1 MLRSR
6 IIPCLL
12 VHNKGLVKTL
22 KFSVANGK
30 YVGDPINAVKI
41 FNEKQVDEIMV
52 IDIDAT
58 TQGREPDYEMIK
70 NVATEC
76 RMPLCYGGGVTKVDQ
91 VRKIIKLGAEKV
103 AISAAALANAD
114 LLRQMSDAV
123 GAQSVVLVLDIA
135 KKKSF
140 ISGSHYEIFTHNGM
154 KKTGKKLYDFLEEI
168 KDIPYGELVINNIDL
183 DGVMAGY
190 DMEMCDKVR
199 ELTDVPLTFLG
210 GAGSY
215 EDLKKLVSRFKVI
228 GAAAGSVFVYKGKYN
243 AVLINYPTSLEK
255 AALISQHFLSQSK

>member
-22 KFSVANGK
+22 KFSVENGK

-58 TQGREPDYEMIK
+58 VQGREPDYEMIK

-76 RMPLCYGGGVTKVDQ
+76 RMPLCYGGGVTSVEQ

-103 AISAAALANAD
+103 AISAAALANPE
-114 LLRQMSDAV
+114 LLCQMSEAV

-135 KKKSF
+135 KKKGLF
-140 ISGSHYEIFTHNGM
+140 GGSHYEIFTNNGK
-154 KKTGKKLYDFLEEI
+154 KKTGKKLYEFLEEI
-168 KDIPYGELVINNIDL
+168 KDISYGELVINNIDL
-183 DGVMAGY
+183 DGVMEGY

-199 ELTDVPLTFLG
+199 KLTDVPLTFLG

-228 GAAAGSVFVYKGKYN
+228 GAAAGSIFVFKGVYK
-243 AVLINYPTSLEK
+243 AVLINYPKRSEK
-255 AALISQHFLSQSK
+255 DELIKDNFSV

>member
-22 KFSVANGK
+22 KFSIEDGK

-41 FNEKQVDEIMV
+41 FNEKHVDEIMV

-58 TQGREPDYEMIK
+58 VEGREPDYKMIK
-70 NVATEC
+70 NLATEC
-76 RMPLCYGGGVTKVDQ
+76 RMPLCYGGGVTTVEQ

-103 AISAAALANAD
+103 AISSAALADID
-114 LLRQMSDAV
+114 LLRQISESV
-123 GAQSVVLVLDIA
+123 GAQSVVLVLDIN
-135 KKKSF
+135 KKKGIF
-140 ISGSHYEIFTHNGM
+140 GGTQYEIFTHNGK
-154 KKTGKKLYDFLEEI
+154 KKTGKKLYEFLEKI

-183 DGVMAGY
+183 DGMMTGY
-190 DMEMCDKVR
+190 DMDMCEKVR

-228 GAAAGSVFVYKGKYN
+228 GAAAGSIFVFKGKYK
-243 AVLINYPTSLEK
+243 AVLIQYPLPKEK
-255 AALISQHFLSQSK
+255 VEIQSFI

>member
-22 KFSVANGK
+22 KFSVEDGK

-58 TQGREPDYEMIK
+58 VQGREPDYEMIK

-76 RMPLCYGGGVTKVDQ
+76 RMPLCYGGGVTKVEQ

-103 AISAAALANAD
+103 AISAAALANPE
-114 LLRQMSDAV
+114 LLCQMSEAV

-140 ISGSHYEIFTHNGM
+140 FSSGHYEIFTHNGI
-154 KKTGKKLYDFLEEI
+154 KKTGKKLYEFLEEI
-168 KDIPYGELVINNIDL
+168 KDVPYGELVINNIDL
-183 DGVMAGY
+183 DGVMTGY
-190 DMEMCDKVR
+190 DLELCDKVR
-199 ELTDVPLTFLG
+199 ELTDLPLTFLG

-215 EDLKKLVSRFKVI
+215 KDLKKLVNRFKVI
-228 GAAAGSVFVYKGKYN
+228 GAAASSIFVFKGKYK
-243 AVLINYPTSLEK
+243 AVLIQYPLPDEK
-255 AALISQHFLSQSK
+255 REIQFLK

>member
-12 VHNKGLVKTL
+12 VHKKGLVKTL
-22 KFSVANGK
+22 KFSVEDGK

-41 FNEKQVDEIMV
+41 FNEKNVDEIMV

-58 TQGREPDYEMIK
+58 VENREPDYEMIK

-76 RMPLCYGGGVTKVDQ
+76 RMPLCYGGGVKTVEQ

-103 AISAAALANAD
+103 AISAAALENTC
-114 LLRQMSDAV
+114 LLNEMSEAV
-123 GAQSVVLVLDIA
+123 GAQSVVLVLDVA
-135 KKKSF
+135 KKKSLF
-140 ISGSHYEIFTHNGM
+140 GGTHYEIFTHNGK
-154 KKTGKKLYDFLEEI
+154 KKTGRKLYDFLGDI
-168 KDIPYGELVINNIDL
+168 KNISYGELVVNNIDL
-183 DGVMAGY
+183 DGMMCGY
-190 DMEMCDKVR
+190 DLEMCDKVR

-215 EDLKKLVSRFKVI
+215 TDLKKLVSRFKVI
-228 GAAAGSVFVYKGKYN
+228 GAAAGSIFVFKGKYK
-243 AVLINYPTSLEK
+243 AVLIQYPLPEEK
-255 AALISQHFLSQSK
+255 KEIQPLK

>member
-12 VHNKGLVKTL
+12 VHDKGLVKTL
-22 KFSVANGK
+22 KFSVEDGK

-41 FNEKQVDEIMV
+41 FNEKHVDEIMV

-58 TQGREPDYEMIK
+58 VEGREPDYEMIK

-76 RMPLCYGGGVTKVDQ
+76 RMPLCYGGGVTTVEQ

-103 AISAAALANAD
+103 AVSAAALANPE
-114 LLRQMSDAV
+114 LLRQMSAAV

-140 ISGSHYEIFTHNGM
+140 FGGSHYEIFTHNGK
-154 KKTGKKLYDFLEEI
+154 KKTGKKLYDFLKEI
-168 KDIPYGELVINNIDL
+168 ADIPYGELVINNIDL
-183 DGVMAGY
+183 DGVMTGY
-190 DMEMCDKVR
+190 DLEMCDKVR
-199 ELTDVPLTFLG
+199 ELTEVPLTFLG

-215 EDLKKLVSRFKVI
+215 DDLKALVDRFGVI
-228 GAAAGSVFVYKGKYN
+228 GAAAGSIFVFKGKYK
-243 AVLINYPTSLEK
+243 AVLIQYPLPEEK
-255 AALISQHFLSQSK
+255 ERIQPVR

>member
-22 KFSVANGK
+22 KFSVEDGK

-41 FNEKQVDEIMV
+41 FNEKHVDEIMV

-58 TQGREPDYEMIK
+58 VEGREPDYKMIK
-70 NVATEC
+70 NLATEC
-76 RMPLCYGGGVTKVDQ
+76 RMPLCYGGGVTTVEQ

-103 AISAAALANAD
+103 AISSAALVNID
-114 LLRQMSDAV
+114 LLRQMSESV
-123 GAQSVVLVLDIA
+123 GAQSVVLVLDIY
-135 KKKSF
+135 KKKGVF
-140 ISGSHYEIFTHNGM
+140 GGVQYEILTHNG
-154 KKTGKKLYDFLEEI
+154 KKRTGKKLYEFLEKI

-183 DGVMAGY
+183 DGMMTGY
-190 DMEMCDKVR
+190 DMDMCEKVR
-199 ELTDVPLTFLG
+199 DLTDVPLTFLG

-215 EDLKKLVSRFKVI
+215 EDFKKLISRFKVI
-228 GAAAGSVFVYKGKYN
+228 GAAAGSIFVFKGKYK
-243 AVLINYPTSLEK
+243 AVLIQYPMPKEKLE
-255 AALISQHFLSQSK
+255 IQSFI

>member
-22 KFSVANGK
+22 KFSVVNGK

-76 RMPLCYGGGVTKVDQ
+76 RMPLCYGGGVTTVDQ

-103 AISAAALANAD
+103 AISAAALSNPD
-114 LLRQMSDAV
+114 LLRQISEAV

-135 KKKSF
+135 KKKSLF
-140 ISGSHYEIFTHNGM
+140 SGGYYEIFTHNAI

-190 DMEMCDKVR
+190 DMEMCEKVR

-215 EDLKKLVSRFKVI
+215 EDIKKLISRFKII
-228 GAAAGSVFVYKGKYN
+228 GAAAGSIFVFKGKYK
-243 AVLINYPTSLEK
+243 AVLIQYPSQEEK
-255 AALISQHFLSQSK
+255 TT

>member
-22 KFSVANGK
+22 KFNVENGK

-58 TQGREPDYEMIK
+58 VQAREPDYEMIK
-70 NVATEC
+70 NIATEC
-76 RMPLCYGGGVTKVDQ
+76 RMPLCYGGGVTTVEQ

-103 AISAAALANAD
+103 AISAAAINNPN
-114 LLRQMSDAV
+114 LLRQMSESV
-123 GAQSVVLVLDIA
+123 GAQSIVLVLDIM
-135 KKKSF
+135 KRKGF
-140 ISGSHYEIFTHNGM
+140 FGSCNYEIFTHNG
-154 KKTGKKLYDFLEEI
+154 KTKTGKKLYDLLEELS
-168 KDIPYGELVINNIDL
+168 DIPYGELVINNIDL
-183 DGVMAGY
+183 DGVMTGY
-190 DMEMCDKVR
+190 DMNMCNHVR
-199 ELTDVPLTFLG
+199 ELTEVPLTFLG

-215 EDLKKLVSRFKVI
+215 NDIKALVEHFGVI
-228 GAAAGSVFVYKGKYN
+228 GAAAGSIFLFKGKYK
-243 AVLINYPTSLEK
+243 AVLIQYPMPEEK
-255 AALISQHFLSQSK
+255 RDIQPI

>member
-12 VHNKGLVKTL
+12 VHDKGLVKTL
-22 KFSVANGK
+22 KFSVEDGK

-41 FNEKQVDEIMV
+41 FNEKHVDEIMV

-58 TQGREPDYEMIK
+58 VEGREPDYEMIK

-76 RMPLCYGGGVTKVDQ
+76 RMPLCYGGGVTTVDQ

-103 AISAAALANAD
+103 AVSAAALANPE
-114 LLRQMSDAV
+114 LLRQMSAAV

-140 ISGSHYEIFTHNGM
+140 FGGSHYEIFTHNGK
-154 KKTGKKLYDFLEEI
+154 KKTGKKLYDFLKEI
-168 KDIPYGELVINNIDL
+168 ADIPYGELVINNIDL
-183 DGVMAGY
+183 DGVMTGY
-190 DMEMCDKVR
+190 DLEMCDKVR
-199 ELTDVPLTFLG
+199 ELSDVPLTFLG

-215 EDLKKLVSRFKVI
+215 DDLKALVDRFGVI
-228 GAAAGSVFVYKGKYN
+228 GAAAGSIFVFKGKYK
-243 AVLINYPTSLEK
+243 AVLIQYPLPEEK
-255 AALISQHFLSQSK
+255 ERIQPLR

>member
-22 KFSVANGK
+22 KFSVEDGK

-41 FNEKQVDEIMV
+41 FNEKHVDEIMV

-58 TQGREPDYEMIK
+58 VESREPDYKMIK

-76 RMPLCYGGGVTKVDQ
+76 RMPLCYGGGVTTVEQ
-91 VRKIIKLGAEKV
+91 VREIIKLGAEKV
-103 AISAAALANAD
+103 AISSAALANLN
-114 LLRQMSDAV
+114 LLRQMSEAV
-123 GAQSVVLVLDIA
+123 GAQSIVLILDVF
-135 KKKSF
+135 KKKGVF
-140 ISGSHYEIFTHNGM
+140 GSVQYEISTHNGK
-154 KKTGKKLYDFLEEI
+154 KKTGKNLYEFLEKT

-183 DGVMAGY
+183 DGMMTGY
-190 DMEMCDKVR
+190 DMEMCEKVR
-199 ELTDVPLTFLG
+199 NLTDVPLTFLG

-215 EDLKKLVSRFKVI
+215 ADLKKLVARFKVI
-228 GAAAGSVFVYKGKYN
+228 GAAAGSVFVFKGKYK
-243 AVLINYPTSLEK
+243 AVLIQYPMLDEK
-255 AALISQHFLSQSK
+255 REIQPIK

>member
-12 VHNKGLVKTL
+12 VHDKGLVKTL
-22 KFSVANGK
+22 KFSVEDGK

-41 FNEKQVDEIMV
+41 FNEKHVDEIMV

-58 TQGREPDYEMIK
+58 VEGREPDYEMIK

-76 RMPLCYGGGVTKVDQ
+76 RMPLCYGGGVTTVEQ

-103 AISAAALANAD
+103 AVSAAALANPE
-114 LLRQMSDAV
+114 LLRQMSAAV

-140 ISGSHYEIFTHNGM
+140 FGGSHYEIFTHNGK
-154 KKTGKKLYDFLEEI
+154 KKTGKKLYDFLKEI
-168 KDIPYGELVINNIDL
+168 ADIPYGELVINNIDL

-190 DMEMCDKVR
+190 DLEMCDKVR
-199 ELTDVPLTFLG
+199 ELTEVPLTFLG

-215 EDLKKLVSRFKVI
+215 DDLKALVDRFGVI
-228 GAAAGSVFVYKGKYN
+228 GAAAGSIFVFKGKYK
-243 AVLINYPTSLEK
+243 AVLIQYPLPEEK
-255 AALISQHFLSQSK
+255 ERIQPLR